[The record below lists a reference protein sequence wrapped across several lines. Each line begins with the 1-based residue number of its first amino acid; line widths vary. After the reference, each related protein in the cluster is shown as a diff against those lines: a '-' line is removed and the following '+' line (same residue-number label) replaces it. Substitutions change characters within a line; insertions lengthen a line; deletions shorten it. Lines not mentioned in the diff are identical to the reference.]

1 MKIEVG
7 SVIFL
12 IDPKSRSIVPARVNE
27 QVVTKKIEGETIT
40 HNVALPN
47 EKVLQLEALNTA
59 HFSSIAE
66 VRDYLMSQA
75 EGLID
80 ISISEAQNVAAEK
93 FGIGVP
99 SLDTALDMSTPTSD
113 NSNKMQV
120 TLPDGTVAKANVKI
134 PSEFLNENIGN

>member
-47 EKVLQLEALNTA
+47 DKILQLEALNTA
-59 HFSSIAE
+59 YFSSIKE

-80 ISISEAQNVAAEK
+80 ISITEAQNVAAEK
-93 FGIGVP
+93 FGVGIP
-99 SLDTALDMSTPTSD
+99 SLDDGPDTLLAVHGE
-113 NSNKMQV
+113 SNKMQV
-120 TLPDGTVAKANVKI
+120 TLPDGTVASANVKI